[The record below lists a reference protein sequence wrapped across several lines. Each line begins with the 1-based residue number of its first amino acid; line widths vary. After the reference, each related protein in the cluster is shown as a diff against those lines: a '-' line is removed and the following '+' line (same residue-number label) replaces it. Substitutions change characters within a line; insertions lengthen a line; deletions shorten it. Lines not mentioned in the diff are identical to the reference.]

1 MLNFI
6 KVAQKNEVNIVFYE
20 RFIRLCEESG
30 IKPSKVAIDC
40 SFNKGSVSVWKKK
53 YDNGLD
59 VHPTAEI
66 LNKISR
72 YFSVSVDYLLG
83 NTDVKRQLINDDA
96 ELNEYL
102 DELRSRSEMRM
113 LFSVSKGCT
122 KDEVMRTVKIIEAL
136 RKKDDE

>member
-1 MLNFI
+1 MFFDRYEKLCRDL
-6 KVAQKNEVNIVFYE
+6 KKTPTGVAVELGIGRGTVSYWKNGNTPKQDILTKIASY
-20 RFIRLCEESG
+20 
-30 IKPSKVAIDC
+30 
-40 SFNKGSVSVWKKK
+40 FNVS
-53 YDNGLD
+53 
-59 VHPTAEI
+59 T
-66 LNKISR
+66 
-72 YFSVSVDYLLG
+72 DYLLG